1 MRLTVFG
8 FNNAFTTILERI
20 TYLPDRIK
28 CFHKD
33 RNLLVV
39 IRSESWYNTN
49 SILNVAFRQKNQVDL
64 TLVSNDLESHDEGKA
79 RRNSEY
85 RRNR

>member
-28 CFHKD
+28 YFHKD

-49 SILNVAFRQKNQVDL
+49 SILNVAFRQKDQVKL
-64 TLVSNDLESHDEGKA
+64 AMILN
-79 RRNSEY
+79 
-85 RRNR
+85 